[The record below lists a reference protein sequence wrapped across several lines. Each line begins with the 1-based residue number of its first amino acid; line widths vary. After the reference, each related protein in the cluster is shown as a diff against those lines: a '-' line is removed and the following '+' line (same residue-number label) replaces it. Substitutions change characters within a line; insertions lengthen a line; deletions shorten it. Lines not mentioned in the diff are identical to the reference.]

1 MNRQTKSNII
11 IPRYLG
17 MQDYLPIWNAMRE
30 FTDNRDSTTPDEIW
44 FLEHPPIY
52 TLGQNGKQE
61 HILNAHDIPVIHVDR
76 GGQVTY
82 HGPGQLVGYP
92 LIDLKRRN
100 LGVRQLVNI
109 IEQSVIALLANF
121 NITAKS
127 RCDAPGVY
135 VDDAKICSLGLRVR
149 RACSFHGLALN
160 VDMDLTPFLHINPC
174 GFSNLKMIQM
184 SDFNIFYYAD
194 GNCAGVDGNI

>member
-1 MNRQTKSNII
+1 MNRETKSNVI

-82 HGPGQLVGYP
+82 HGT
-92 LIDLKRRN
+92 R
-100 LGVRQLVNI
+100 
-109 IEQSVIALLANF
+109 S
-121 NITAKS
+121 
-127 RCDAPGVY
+127 
-135 VDDAKICSLGLRVR
+135 
-149 RACSFHGLALN
+149 
-160 VDMDLTPFLHINPC
+160 INWL
-174 GFSNLKMIQM
+174 SIN
-184 SDFNIFYYAD
+184 
-194 GNCAGVDGNI
+194 